1 MFIDL
6 DNRGTGKTTSLIHD
20 AYFTGLPIVVPTMQR
35 KGYVL
40 GQANNMGVD
49 VTVYTINEIQEKRGT
64 DKAFYGQVLVDELED
79 TLETCLGCKVVK
91 ATMTRRF

>member
-20 AYFTGLPIVVPTMQR
+20 SYFTGLPIVVTTQAR
-35 KGYVL
+35 KNYIL
-40 GQANNMGVD
+40 EQAKAMGID
-49 VTVYTINEIQEKRGT
+49 ITVYTVEEVSMKGMKVRE
-64 DKAFYGQVLVDELED
+64 VLVDELED
-79 TLETCLGCKVVK
+79 VLIQCLGCKVVK

>member
-35 KGYVL
+35 AGHIL
-40 GQANNMGVD
+40 QQAQQMGV
-49 VTVYTINEIQEKRGT
+49 TIKVYTIHELQGKRGT
-64 DKAFYGQVLVDELED
+64 DKEFRGQVLVDELED

>member
-20 AYFTGLPIVVPTMQR
+20 AYFTGLPIVVSTQER
-35 KGYVL
+35 KNYIL
-40 GQANNMGVD
+40 EQAKAMGVE
-49 VTVYTINEIQEKRGT
+49 VKVFTVNEISAEGMRVRE
-64 DKAFYGQVLVDELED
+64 VLVDELED
-79 TLETCLGCKVVK
+79 ILTQCLGCKVVK

>member
-20 AYFTGLPIVVPTMQR
+20 AYFTGLPIVVATQAR
-35 KGYVL
+35 KNYIL
-40 GQANNMGVD
+40 EQAKAMGVE
-49 VTVYTINEIQEKRGT
+49 VKVFTVNDISAEGMRVRE
-64 DKAFYGQVLVDELED
+64 VLVDELED
-79 TLETCLGCKVVK
+79 ILNQCLGCKVVK

>member
-20 AYFTGLPIVVPTMQR
+20 AYFTGLPIVVTTQAR
-35 KGYVL
+35 KNYIL
-40 GQANNMGVD
+40 EQAKAMGID
-49 VTVYTINEIQEKRGT
+49 IIVYTVEEVSMKGMKVRE
-64 DKAFYGQVLVDELED
+64 VLVDELED
-79 TLETCLGCKVVK
+79 VLIQCLGCKVVK